1 MRIIGGTGD
10 KMNLTGPIDQAGG
23 KMNLAPG
30 IGGKVNLVG
39 LLDGIRCK
47 V

>member
-1 MRIIGGTGD
+1 MRVIGGTGD
-10 KMNLTGPIDQAGG
+10 KANLTGPVGQAGV
-23 KMNLAPG
+23 KM
-30 IGGKVNLVG
+30 NLVG